1 VSRFRPIGISMRWWL
16 AIAFGSIAALTA
28 VAVSEVFSER
38 SESAFRERS
47 TDLAVGAAV
56 GAADGVSQAAERDR
70 LDPALPKISERRR
83 LSLFVFDSAG
93 ALVTSTRSRRVDIR
107 DVPQRL
113 AAVEAAL
120 NGRRFV
126 RDFDDGAVTVVALRL
141 HPRSFEADGTPAA
154 ATGEPAVLLAYAS
167 RPELAAEIGIL
178 RAKIVEAALIAVAI
192 AAAVGLLISLLI
204 TRRLRRI
211 AATAAEIEQG
221 SFETRLTP
229 RFRDELGS
237 LASTIDSMRVRLRDS
252 FSRLAWER
260 DRLGRL
266 LGRLQDG
273 VLTVDAELH
282 VEFVNDSARTLLGTP
297 EVAEGD
303 VLPDPWPGVSLR
315 RLAQGLFAPDAPVA
329 HARVTPDDERTL
341 MIVGLP
347 ARHDHEAAVL
357 VVTDVSDRERR
368 ERAEREFVTNAAHEL
383 RNPLASISS
392 AVDVLES
399 GAKEIPEERDR
410 FIANIRRETARLARL
425 TRALLV
431 LARAQTRSETPSFNP
446 VELLPLLETIAA
458 STEPA
463 DGVRVVVRCA
473 EGLHALAEP
482 DLVEQVV
489 ANLAGNAAKHTTTGE
504 IVLSAGQLDSSSVV
518 IEVSDTGPGIP
529 AGEQER
535 VFDRFY
541 RGRRDAGGFGLG
553 LAIVQQ
559 AVRALGGRVELTSTP
574 GKGTTARV
582 VLPAAKAR
590 AA

>member
-1 VSRFRPIGISMRWWL
+1 MRWWL
-16 AIAFGSIAALTA
+16 ALAFGSIAALTA

-47 TDLAVGAAV
+47 TELAAGASV
-56 GAADGVSQAAERDR
+56 GAADAVSTAVQQGNLRD
-70 LDPALPKISERRR
+70 ALPTIAERRR
-83 LSLFVFDSAG
+83 LSLFVFDSEG
-93 ALVTSTRSRRVDIR
+93 ALVTPARSRRVDIEN
-107 DVPQRL
+107 VPQRR
-113 AAVEAAL
+113 AAVNAAL
-120 NGRRFV
+120 QGRRFV
-126 RDFDDGAVTVVALRL
+126 RDFGDGAVTVVALRL
-141 HPRSFEADGTPAA
+141 RPASFQSGRRVDGAPGQAS
-154 ATGEPAVLLAYAS
+154 GEPAVLLAYAL

-178 RAKIVEAALIAVAI
+178 REKIVEAALIAVAI

-211 AATAAEIEQG
+211 AAAAAEIEQG

-237 LASTIDSMRVRLRDS
+237 LAATIDSMRVRLRDS

-273 VLTVDAELH
+273 VLTVDPQLR

-303 VLPDPWPGVSLR
+303 DLPDPWPGVSLR
-315 RLAQGLFAPDAPVA
+315 RLARGLFAPDAPVA
-329 HARVTPDDERTL
+329 HARVTPDDEHTL

-431 LARAQTRSETPSFNP
+431 LARAQTRSEPPSFRA
-446 VELLPLLETIAA
+446 VELLPLLETVAA
-458 STEPA
+458 STRPA
-463 DGVRVVVRCA
+463 DGVRIAVRCA
-473 EGLHALAEP
+473 EGLRVLAEP

-489 ANLAGNAAKHTTTGE
+489 ANLAENAAKHTTAGE
-504 IVLSAGQLDSSSVV
+504 IVLAARQLDSSSVAV
-518 IEVSDTGPGIP
+518 EVSDTGPGIP

-541 RGRRDAGGFGLG
+541 RGRRDADGFGLG

-559 AVRALGGRVELTSTP
+559 AVRTLGGRVELTSSP
-574 GKGTTARV
+574 GRGTTARV
-582 VLPAAKAR
+582 ILPAAKAR